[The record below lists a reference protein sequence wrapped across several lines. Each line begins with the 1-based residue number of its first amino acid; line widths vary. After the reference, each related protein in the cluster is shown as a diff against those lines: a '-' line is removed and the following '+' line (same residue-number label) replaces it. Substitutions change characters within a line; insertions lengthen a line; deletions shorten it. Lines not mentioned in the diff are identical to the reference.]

1 MAPIKSVLYALIVL
15 PWVRKRTP
23 VRDDWA
29 GEWHHVKVT
38 EVYDGDTITVE
49 VYRHGHWIEQKV
61 RLDGIDTPE
70 LHPGKDTPHRA
81 AVVASATF
89 ARAAVVD
96 RCLFKKVWIHCTG
109 REKYGRILAKVY
121 TSHQEDVS
129 VNDWLVSEG
138 FAKYYDGGKKL

>member
-49 VYRHGHWIEQKV
+49 VYRHGHW
-61 RLDGIDTPE
+61 
-70 LHPGKDTPHRA
+70 
-81 AVVASATF
+81 
-89 ARAAVVD
+89 
-96 RCLFKKVWIHCTG
+96 
-109 REKYGRILAKVY
+109 
-121 TSHQEDVS
+121 
-129 VNDWLVSEG
+129 LVSEG